1 MNTINNMNINIE
13 QLRNIILH
21 KFYELNF
28 IKYGDYQLKSGVH
41 SNIYIDLRAIISYP
55 ILYEYLYDYM
65 ILKYGNIFD
74 SEIINGIQFGGLGLS
89 NYLCNKLLLK
99 QIFIRNEKKTYGT
112 SKLIEG
118 NYKEND
124 EIFLIDDVMTTG
136 KSINDTILTLKKH
149 NLNATKI
156 LVIVDRSEGHAP
168 LLNKDITPH
177 SAYFW
182 EYVSSDPPIFF
193 YLFTLNDI
201 TNYLS
206 LLSMCQNSTPNEF
219 NIKQNNYDI
228 ESNTN
233 IIDNIDITT
242 NITTNIINTNK
253 DNNIYI
259 NYFSNKVSNKI
270 YNIALSKKTNI
281 IFSADLTDPYN
292 IISIIN
298 NIGDHIAG
306 VKFHFDI
313 IDFNVLN
320 KNIFIQELL
329 LLKYKYNLFFIEDR
343 KISDIG
349 NIVRYQINDFLWMD
363 AITAHS
369 ICGEEMFT
377 SIKPLLSSSNTGIIM
392 VTELS
397 SKNNLISNDY
407 INETF
412 NIINNNASIICGI
425 VAQKKVIGQLKLSSI
440 ITFSPGIN
448 LMNTNDIYGQQY
460 NTLDNIKS
468 KDLGMFWIVGRG
480 IYESNNINS
489 DINKYK
495 QLGWDYFVSM
505 I

>member
-1 MNTINNMNINIE
+1 MNTINNMNIE

-65 ILKYGNIFD
+65 ILKYGNIFNN
-74 SEIINGIQFGGLGLS
+74 EIINGIQFGGLGLS

-112 SKLIEG
+112 GRQVEG
-118 NYKEND
+118 NYKETD
-124 EIFLIDDVMTTG
+124 SIFLIDDVMTTG
-136 KSINDTILTLKKH
+136 KSINDTILTLKTH
-149 NLNATKI
+149 NLNVTKI

-168 LLNKDITPH
+168 ILNKDITPH
-177 SAYFW
+177 SSYFG
-182 EYVSSDPPIFF
+182 EYVSDDSPTFF

-206 LLSMCQNSTPNEF
+206 LLSMCQTSTPIDF
-219 NIKQNNYDI
+219 NIKQNNYDV

-233 IIDNIDITT
+233 NIDIM
-242 NITTNIINTNK
+242 NTNK

-281 IFSADLTDPYN
+281 IFSADLTNPYN

-298 NIGDHIAG
+298 NIGDYIAG

-369 ICGEEMFT
+369 ICGEKSFT

-397 SKNNLISNDY
+397 SKNNLISNEY
-407 INETF
+407 INESF

-448 LMNTNDIYGQQY
+448 LTTIDDIYGQQY
-460 NTLDNIKS
+460 NTLNNIKS
-468 KDLGMFWIVGRG
+468 KDLGMFWIIGRG